1 MAKKMRLFDV
11 SELSRREI
19 GVVLLVASLFLLFQ
33 VTVVGALPSHFLMVA
48 LFLLFYFAHP
58 VSRKLAIAL
67 LPFIAFEVCYDWM
80 RLYPNYRVNDVDIEP
95 LYRAELS
102 LFGISSEGTTMIPG
116 QYFMLHNN
124 AVADFLAGCFYLCWV
139 PVPMFF
145 GIWLYFKGEY
155 RRYVHF
161 ALCFLFVNL
170 LGFACYY
177 VHPAAPPW
185 YVLAHGFEPDFSTPG
200 NVAGLIRF
208 DEMVGIPVF
217 QSIYVGN
224 SNIFAAVPSLHAAY
238 MLITTIYAAPYRR
251 MRIVFAIITL
261 GIWWTAVYSCHHYI
275 IDVLLGIVT
284 AIVGVLLFEK
294 VLAHRKWMDRQMVR
308 YATYIACLLTLMVFA
323 LPMKAQTEL
332 RMELQSTTSSGS
344 YTPLW
349 LNANRYGLSSLDK
362 DNGYVRAALT
372 HQPDTLKKWR
382 LGYGVDMAVARHFT
396 SKLVVQQAYADI
408 GWRRWLLTVGSKEQ
422 PVELRNQQLS
432 SGAQTLGVNARPVP
446 TVRLSLPDYAQLPGI
461 LRNVAFKGH
470 LSYGRLTD
478 DNWQKDFA
486 SGINKYARGTLYHSK
501 AGYLRIGKPH
511 RTVSVELGLEMA
523 CLFGGAMYELRDG
536 QTTEVKN
543 GAGFAS
549 YLNAFI
555 PGGGEVGEGG
565 YKNREGNHLGSY
577 LLRVNIDR
585 PSFALGLY
593 ADHFFEDHSQMFFVD
608 YDGYGSGDEFQKWK
622 RNRWFVYELHDMM
635 LGVDLRL
642 KRFPWVDA
650 VTCEYIYTKHQSGPI
665 NHDRSREIPDH
676 VAGTDDYYNHYLNS
690 GWQHW
695 GQVMGNPLYRSP
707 LYNTDGSISVAN
719 NRFWAWHVGISGQP
733 LPGLRYRL
741 LLSRQRGWGTYLD
754 PLPDPERNTSF
765 MAEAVYDAPAS
776 SILSGWNIKAALGV
790 DHGHLT
796 GNNTG
801 VQLTLARRLL
811 LK

>member
-1 MAKKMRLFDV
+1 M

-19 GVVLLVASLFLLFQ
+19 IVVLVAASLFLLFQ
-33 VTVVGALPSHFLMVA
+33 VTVVGALPTHFLMVA

-58 VSRKLAIAL
+58 LSRKLAIAL

-116 QYFMLHNN
+116 QYFMLHHN

-139 PVPMFF
+139 PVPMLF

-161 ALCFLFVNL
+161 SLCFLFVNL
-170 LGFACYY
+170 LGFAFYY

-185 YVLAHGFEPDFSTPG
+185 YVLTHGFEADFSTPG

-208 DEMVGIPVF
+208 DEMLGIPVF

-238 MLITTIYAAPYRR
+238 MLITTIYAAPYRK
-251 MRIVFAIITL
+251 MRVVFAVITV

-275 IDVLLGIVT
+275 IDVLLGIIT
-284 AIVGVLLFEK
+284 AVVGVLLFEK
-294 VLAHRKWMDRQMVR
+294 VLARQKRVGRQLER
-308 YATYIACLLTLMVFA
+308 YAAYIACLLALMVFV
-323 LPMKAQTEL
+323 LPTKAQTEL
-332 RMELQSTTSSGS
+332 NMELQSTTSSGTN
-344 YTPLW
+344 TPLW
-349 LNANRYGLSSLDK
+349 LNANRYGLSSLEK
-362 DNGYVRAALT
+362 SNGYVRAALI
-372 HQPDTLKKWR
+372 HQPDTLKKWT
-382 LGYGVDMAVARHFT
+382 LGYGVDVAVAHHFT

-408 GWRRWLLTVGSKEQ
+408 GWRSWRLTVGSKEQ

-446 TVRLSLPDYAQLPGI
+446 AVRLSLPDYAPVPGTHGN
-461 LRNVAFKGH
+461 LAFKGH
-470 LSYGRLTD
+470 LAYGCLTD
-478 DNWQKDFA
+478 DNWQESFVCGD
-486 SGINKYARGTLYHSK
+486 NKYAHGTLYHSK
-501 AGYLRIGKPH
+501 AGYLRIGNPQ
-511 RTVSVELGLEMA
+511 RTVNVELGLEMA
-523 CLFGGAMYELRDG
+523 CLFGGVVYITEGGR
-536 QTTEVKN
+536 TIEVKN
-543 GAGFAS
+543 KTGFTS
-549 YLNAFI
+549 YLNAFV
-555 PGGGEVGEGG
+555 PGGVDVGENV

-577 LLRVNIDR
+577 LLRVNIQR
-585 PSFALGLY
+585 PSFTLGLY
-593 ADHFFEDHSQMFFVD
+593 ADHFFEDHSQMFFLD
-608 YDGYGSGDEFQKWK
+608 YDGYGSGEEYQEWK
-622 RNRWFVYELHDMM
+622 HNRWFVYELHDMM

-642 KRFPWVDA
+642 KRFRWMDA
-650 VTCEYIYTKHQSGPI
+650 FTCEYLYTKHQSGPV
-665 NHDRSREIPDH
+665 NHDRTREISDH
-676 VAGTDDYYNHYLNS
+676 VAGEDNYYNHYINS

-707 LYNTDGSISVAN
+707 LYNTDGSIRVAN
-719 NRFWAWHVGISGQP
+719 NRFWAWHVGLGGHP
-733 LPGLRYRL
+733 LPGLSYRL
-741 LLSRQRGWGTYLD
+741 LATWQRGWGTYFD
-754 PLPDPERNTSF
+754 PLPDPERNASF
-765 MAEAVYDAPAS
+765 MAEAAYDAPAS
-776 SILSGWNIKAALGV
+776 TIFNGWNVKAAVGI

-801 VQLTLARRLL
+801 VQLTLSKRLL